1 MTRHC
6 TNCGTP
12 LQPAMA
18 ACPTCGKPTTSE
30 PGTSYNPGG
39 SGDSSMGDDAIPYID
54 FGAFQ
59 ESASSRPAA
68 NQAGQAYPQGQNQ
81 ALPPQQP
88 AQQAN
93 MYTWGQQ
100 PGPQMPNVYAPGQQ
114 PAGQANMYAPGQTP
128 PPQTPG
134 MFTPGPQFPGQPA
147 QQQPGMYAPGQM
159 FQGQQPGMYAPG
171 QVFQGQQPGMYAPGQ
186 IVPGQTPVP
195 VQPQKRG
202 LSGGIIALLVAL
214 VLALIG
220 GSILVYYAA
229 VLHPQQLS
237 VEATSTAHT
246 LQLNNLHANQTTIAN
261 AANST
266 ATVNALSPQ
275 DLYTRI
281 TTGTPTLNDP
291 LISQGSTTW
300 SQLGSG
306 DGRCTFTGGALHATS
321 NKGSA
326 ACAALGSTYSNFV
339 YQVQVSVI
347 RGDLDGIFFRTD
359 QVSHKIYLFAIS
371 PNGFYALYYIG
382 QNASGSPNEK
392 ILAASIS
399 TTINTGLKSTNVIG
413 VLARGSEI
421 SIFINKQFI
430 TKVSDSSSTVG
441 EIGVISGSSKNV
453 PCDAAFNNAQLWNI

>member
-1 MTRHC
+1 
-6 TNCGTP
+6 
-12 LQPAMA
+12 
-18 ACPTCGKPTTSE
+18 
-30 PGTSYNPGG
+30 
-39 SGDSSMGDDAIPYID
+39 MGNDAIPYID

-114 PAGQANMYAPGQTP
+114 TAGQANMYAPGQQTTGQANMYAPGQTP
-128 PPQTPG
+128 SQTPG
-134 MFTPGPQFPGQPA
+134 RFTPGPQFPGQPA
-147 QQQPGMYAPGQM
+147 QQQPGMYTPGQM
-159 FQGQQPGMYAPG
+159 FPNQQQAQQQPGMYTPG
-171 QVFQGQQPGMYAPGQ
+171 QMFPNQQQAQQQSGVYTPGQ
-186 IVPGQTPVP
+186 MLPGQPPVP
-195 VQPQKRG
+195 VQPQKRR
-202 LSGGIIALLVAL
+202 LSGGIIALLVVL

-220 GSILVYYAA
+220 GSILAYYAA

-246 LQLNNLHANQTTIAN
+246 TQVNNLHATQTATTN
-261 AANST
+261 AANAT
-266 ATVNALSPQ
+266 ATINALSPQ

-281 TTGTPTLNDP
+281 IAGTPTLNDP
-291 LISQGSTTW
+291 LTTQGSTTW

-326 ACAALGSTYSNFV
+326 ACVALGSTYSNFV

-347 RGDLDGIFFRTD
+347 RGDLGGIFFRTD

-399 TTINTGLKSTNVIG
+399 TTINTGLKSTNVIS

-430 TKVSDSSSTVG
+430 TKVSESSSTVG

-453 PCDAAFNNAQLWNI
+453 PCDAAYNNAQLWNI

>member
-1 MTRHC
+1 MT
-6 TNCGTP
+6 
-12 LQPAMA
+12 
-18 ACPTCGKPTTSE
+18 ACPTCGKPTTTE

-39 SGDSSMGDDAIPYID
+39 SGDSHMGDDAIPYID

-68 NQAGQAYPQGQNQ
+68 NQAGQAYPQGQAQQNQ

-93 MYTWGQQ
+93 MYARDQQ

-114 PAGQANMYAPGQTP
+114 PAGQANMYAPWQTP

-147 QQQPGMYAPGQM
+147 QQQPGTYTPGQM
-159 FQGQQPGMYAPG
+159 FPNQQQAQQQSGVYTPG
-171 QVFQGQQPGMYAPGQ
+171 QMLPGQ
-186 IVPGQTPVP
+186 PPVP
-195 VQPQKRG
+195 VQPQKRR
-202 LSGGIIALLVAL
+202 LSGGIIALLVVL

-220 GSILVYYAA
+220 GSILAYYAA

-246 LQLNNLHANQTTIAN
+246 TQVNNLHATQTAITN
-261 AANST
+261 AANTT

-281 TTGTPTLNDP
+281 TAGTPTLNDP

-300 SQLGSG
+300 SQMGGG
-306 DGRCTFTGGALHATS
+306 DGRCAFTGGALHATS

-347 RGDLDGIFFRTD
+347 RGTLGGIFFRTD
-359 QVSHKIYLFAIS
+359 QVSRKLYMFAIS
-371 PNGFYALYYIG
+371 PNGLYALIYTG
-382 QNASGSPNEK
+382 QNASGSASEN
-392 ILAASIS
+392 ILAASVS
-399 TTINTGLKSTNVIG
+399 TTINTGLKSTNEIS

-430 TKVSDSSSTVG
+430 TKVSESSSTVG
-441 EIGVISGSSKNV
+441 EIGVISGSSKST
-453 PCDAAFNNAQLWNI
+453 PCEAAFNNAQVWNI

>member
-18 ACPTCGKPTTSE
+18 ACPTCGKPTTTE

-39 SGDSSMGDDAIPYID
+39 SGDSHMSDDAIPYID

-68 NQAGQAYPQGQNQ
+68 NQAQQNQ

-114 PAGQANMYAPGQTP
+114 PAQQANMYAPGQTP
-128 PPQTPG
+128 PQTPG
-134 MFTPGPQFPGQPA
+134 IFTPGPQFPGQPV
-147 QQQPGMYAPGQM
+147 QQQPGMYAS
-159 FQGQQPGMYAPG
+159 G

-220 GSILVYYAA
+220 GSILVYYTA
-229 VLHPQQLS
+229 VLHP
-237 VEATSTAHT
+237 
-246 LQLNNLHANQTTIAN
+246 
-261 AANST
+261 
-266 ATVNALSPQ
+266 
-275 DLYTRI
+275 
-281 TTGTPTLNDP
+281 
-291 LISQGSTTW
+291 
-300 SQLGSG
+300 
-306 DGRCTFTGGALHATS
+306 
-321 NKGSA
+321 
-326 ACAALGSTYSNFV
+326 
-339 YQVQVSVI
+339 
-347 RGDLDGIFFRTD
+347 
-359 QVSHKIYLFAIS
+359 
-371 PNGFYALYYIG
+371 
-382 QNASGSPNEK
+382 
-392 ILAASIS
+392 
-399 TTINTGLKSTNVIG
+399 
-413 VLARGSEI
+413 
-421 SIFINKQFI
+421 
-430 TKVSDSSSTVG
+430 
-441 EIGVISGSSKNV
+441 
-453 PCDAAFNNAQLWNI
+453 

>member
-12 LQPAMA
+12 LHPAMT
-18 ACPTCGKPTTSE
+18 ACPTCGKPTTTE

-39 SGDSSMGDDAIPYID
+39 SGDSHMGDDAIPYID

-134 MFTPGPQFPGQPA
+134 IFTPGPQFPGQPA
-147 QQQPGMYAPGQM
+147 QQQPGMYAS
-159 FQGQQPGMYAPG
+159 G
-171 QVFQGQQPGMYAPGQ
+171 QVFQGQQPGTYAPGQ
-186 IVPGQTPVP
+186 MLPGQPPVP
-195 VQPQKRG
+195 VQPQRRG
-202 LSGGIIALLVAL
+202 FSGGIIALLVVL

-246 LQLNNLHANQTTIAN
+246 TQVNNLHATQTASAVAAN
-261 AANST
+261 AT

-281 TTGTPTLNDP
+281 TAGTPTLNDP
-291 LISQGSTTW
+291 LATQGSTTW

-306 DGRCTFTGGALHATS
+306 DGRCAFTGGALHATS
-321 NKGSA
+321 NTGSA
-326 ACAALGSTYSNFV
+326 ACVALGSTYSNFV

-347 RGDLDGIFFRTD
+347 RGDLGGIFFRTD
-359 QVSHKIYLFAIS
+359 QVSHKLYMFAIS

-382 QNASGSPNEK
+382 QNASGSASEN

-399 TTINTGLKSTNVIG
+399 TTINTGFKSKNVIS

-421 SIFINKQFI
+421 SIFIN
-430 TKVSDSSSTVG
+430 
-441 EIGVISGSSKNV
+441 
-453 PCDAAFNNAQLWNI
+453 

>member
-1 MTRHC
+1 
-6 TNCGTP
+6 
-12 LQPAMA
+12 
-18 ACPTCGKPTTSE
+18 
-30 PGTSYNPGG
+30 
-39 SGDSSMGDDAIPYID
+39 MGDDAIPYID

-59 ESASSRPAA
+59 ESASSSPAA
-68 NQAGQAYPQGQNQ
+68 PQAGQTYPQAQAQQNQ

-93 MYTWGQQ
+93 MYAWGQQ

-114 PAGQANMYAPGQTP
+114 PAQQANMYAPGQT

-147 QQQPGMYAPGQM
+147 QQQPGMYSPGQM
-159 FQGQQPGMYAPG
+159 FQGQQPA
-171 QVFQGQQPGMYAPGQ
+171 QQQPGMYAPGQ
-186 IVPGQTPVP
+186 FVPGQTPVP

-220 GSILVYYAA
+220 ASLLVYYAA
-229 VLHPQQLS
+229 ILRPQQLS
-237 VEATSTAHT
+237 ADATATAHT
-246 LQLNNLHANQTTIAN
+246 TQVNNLHATQTAITN
-261 AANST
+261 AANTT
-266 ATVNALSPQ
+266 ATINALSPQ

-281 TTGTPTLNDP
+281 TAGTPALNDP
-291 LISQGSTTW
+291 LTSQGSITW
-300 SQLGSG
+300 SQMGSS
-306 DGRCTFTGGALHATS
+306 DGTCAFTGGALHATS

-326 ACAALGSTYSNFV
+326 ACVAFGSTHSNFV

-347 RGDLDGIFFRTD
+347 RGDLGGIFFRTD
-359 QVSHKIYLFAIS
+359 QVNHKLYLLAIS
-371 PNGFYALYYIG
+371 PNGFYGLFYTG
-382 QNASGSPNEK
+382 QNASGNTSEN

-399 TTINTGLKSTNVIG
+399 PTINTGLKSTNELS

-430 TKVSDSSSTVG
+430 TKVNDSSSTIG
-441 EIGVISGSSKNV
+441 EIGVISGSSKNT
-453 PCDAAFNNAQLWNI
+453 PCEAAFNNAQLWDI